1 MMKNKRGWIKIVE
14 AFIAILLLTGIVLF
28 VINRQSDDV
37 QQVYSLIQDAQTS
50 ILRNAQLNNTVR
62 TEILSTNGQVDWGSF
77 STQAPNTMA
86 EIQSNTPNYLS
97 CQAKICDVGGPC
109 VFFGTSPAGES
120 IYVDSVMISSTS
132 NTFKPR
138 MLKLFCWEK

>member
-97 CQAKICDVGGPC
+97 YRVW
-109 VFFGTSPAGES
+109 SL
-120 IYVDSVMISSTS
+120 
-132 NTFKPR
+132 R
-138 MLKLFCWEK
+138 

>member
-1 MMKNKRGWIKIVE
+1 MFPEKPTRTRLNLAFCIAKRRWFFKKRINMMKNKRGWIKIVE

-97 CQAKICDVGGPC
+97 YRVW
-109 VFFGTSPAGES
+109 SL
-120 IYVDSVMISSTS
+120 
-132 NTFKPR
+132 R
-138 MLKLFCWEK
+138 